1 MFARVES
8 FHVEP
13 NELDDL
19 IGAQHH
25 TVGLVRTMDGNMGGY
40 VLVDREA
47 GRVMNVTFWQSE
59 EAREA
64 SQSAL
69 LLRRLPFF
77 RALKKCA
84 FIHWRIGSRLCADQG
99 NGPRISGGHPGARR
113 FS

>member
-1 MFARVES
+1 MFARVET
-8 FHVEP
+8 FNVGA

-47 GRVMNVTFWQSE
+47 GRVMNVTFWQNE

-64 SQSAL
+64 AESEFGAAEKRGETGLFAVAMQEAL
-69 LLRRLPFF
+69 
-77 RALKKCA
+77 
-84 FIHWRIGSRLCADQG
+84 
-99 NGPRISGGHPGARR
+99 AR
-113 FS
+113 

>member
-1 MFARVES
+1 MFARVET

-13 NELDDL
+13 GELDGL

-59 EAREA
+59 DARRTAEGEFAAEKQGEIGLFAVAMQEALARE
-64 SQSAL
+64 
-69 LLRRLPFF
+69 
-77 RALKKCA
+77 
-84 FIHWRIGSRLCADQG
+84 
-99 NGPRISGGHPGARR
+99 
-113 FS
+113 

>member
-64 SQSAL
+64 AEGEFDAAAKRGETGLFAVAMQEAV
-69 LLRRLPFF
+69 
-77 RALKKCA
+77 
-84 FIHWRIGSRLCADQG
+84 
-99 NGPRISGGHPGARR
+99 AR
-113 FS
+113 

>member
-1 MFARVES
+1 MNRVPLGQNDSMFARVES
-8 FHVEP
+8 FHVES

-64 SQSAL
+64 AEGEFEAAEKRGETGLFAVAMQEAV
-69 LLRRLPFF
+69 
-77 RALKKCA
+77 
-84 FIHWRIGSRLCADQG
+84 
-99 NGPRISGGHPGARR
+99 AR
-113 FS
+113 